1 MQLEND
7 QLFNLLYEEEFKKIP
22 YIFRFGRRRPKIVVG
37 IICVLFA
44 ASLVLWSVWYGTG
57 ETVQT
62 SLGQYTMYYNVY
74 DMRYL
79 VAMIITIVAG
89 LLFSAWAGLGFLF
102 EKRAFKKA
110 SNLANMIFLSERHK
124 TEMRFQEWKMK
135 NRSF

>member
-1 MQLEND
+1 MKLEND
-7 QLFNLLYEEEFKKIP
+7 QVFNTLYEVEYKKIP

-37 IICVLFA
+37 IIIALFA

-57 ETVQT
+57 KTVHS
-62 SLGQYTMYYNVY
+62 SLGTYNEY

-79 VAMIITIVAG
+79 YAMVITDLTG
-89 LLFSAWAGLGFLF
+89 LLLSGYAGIGLFF

-110 SNLANMIFLSERHK
+110 SKLANMIFLSERHE
-124 TEMRFQEWKMK
+124 TEMKWQEWKMK

>member
-7 QLFNLLYEEEFKKIP
+7 QVFNTLYQEEYNKIP

-57 ETVQT
+57 KTVHT
-62 SLGQYTMYYNVY
+62 SLGQYDVAYNVY

-79 VAMIITIVAG
+79 VAMIITIAAG
-89 LLFSAWAGLGFLF
+89 LLLSLWAGIGLWF
-102 EKRAFKKA
+102 EQRAFKKA
-110 SNLANMIFLSERHK
+110 SKLANMIFLSERHK